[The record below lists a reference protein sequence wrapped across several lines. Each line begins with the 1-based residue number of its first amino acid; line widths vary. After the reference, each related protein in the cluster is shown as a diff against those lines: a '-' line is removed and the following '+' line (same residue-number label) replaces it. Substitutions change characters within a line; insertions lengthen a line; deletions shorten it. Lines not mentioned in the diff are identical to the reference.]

1 MPERPNFLI
10 LMSDQH
16 NPHVLGCN
24 GDRVVRTPHMD
35 SLAERGVLF
44 EHAYCQAP
52 LCVPSRMSF
61 LTGQQPSGIK
71 VWTNQCILPSD
82 VASFAHALGAAGYE
96 TVLIGRMHFVGADQW
111 HGFEKRAV
119 GSLTAVH
126 MFGRKPGLAPEL
138 VGATGQSRR
147 AVTTAWPGR
156 TAYQLYDEAVA
167 KASAEF
173 LRTKA
178 DAGDRPFC
186 VVAGFVLPH
195 CPFVCPREDWA
206 YYHER
211 VTLPELPDGYFE
223 SLHPAVKL
231 WRQGRG
237 VEDLSEEEI
246 RRARTGY
253 YGIVTHF
260 DRQLGVVMDALR
272 RAGLDKDTVVIY
284 TSDHGEMAG
293 EHGMWW
299 KSNFYEGAVSVPL
312 IVSCPERFEPG
323 RRVGNVVSLV
333 DISATLLDLAGADP
347 MPAGAGQSLVPL
359 LDNEKVDWPD
369 ETFSEHYGRR
379 EAPAARMIRRGR
391 WKLVHHEGYRP
402 QLFDLQS
409 DPEELNDLGEDAGC
423 EQVRR
428 QLHER
433 VLSGWSAREMEEELA
448 RRRQHHPL
456 LREWYARVR
465 PEDRQQWITP

>member
-1 MPERPNFLI
+1 MAN
-10 LMSDQH
+10 
-16 NPHVLGCN
+16 N
-24 GDRVVRTPHMD
+24 VVPFWIAVAL
-35 SLAERGVLF
+35 LA
-44 EHAYCQAP
+44 
-52 LCVPSRMSF
+52 
-61 LTGQQPSGIK
+61 
-71 VWTNQCILPSD
+71 
-82 VASFAHALGAAGYE
+82 AA
-96 TVLIGRMHFVGADQW
+96 IVGA
-111 HGFEKRAV
+111 FAIL
-119 GSLTAVH
+119 SASPA
-126 MFGRKPGLAPEL
+126 GRN
-138 VGATGQSRR
+138 
-147 AVTTAWPGR
+147 
-156 TAYQLYDEAVA
+156 
-167 KASAEF
+167 
-173 LRTKA
+173 
-178 DAGDRPFC
+178 
-186 VVAGFVLPH
+186 
-195 CPFVCPREDWA
+195 
-206 YYHER
+206 
-211 VTLPELPDGYFE
+211 
-223 SLHPAVKL
+223 
-231 WRQGRG
+231 
-237 VEDLSEEEI
+237 
-246 RRARTGY
+246 
-253 YGIVTHF
+253 
-260 DRQLGVVMDALR
+260 
-272 RAGLDKDTVVIY
+272 TVVIY
-284 TSDHGEMAG
+284 TSDHGDLAC
-293 EHGMWW
+293 EHGMGW